1 MQKVQCSVLLQ
12 TLKALNTGR
21 SDAGITA
28 KLKLLQYTN
37 LLPKQKSSII
47 ILLEKS
53 SSAPTYVTNQDRK
66 MRLVNLSAITL

>member
-47 ILLEKS
+47 ILEKS

>member
-1 MQKVQCSVLLQ
+1 MVLLLQ
-12 TLKALNTGR
+12 TFKAVNTGK
-21 SDAGITA
+21 SDTGTTA

-53 SSAPTYVTNQDRK
+53 SPAPTNVTNQDK
-66 MRLVNLSAITL
+66 NEIN